1 MFLTGGGAGEGQPRL
16 LLPGLRTGSLLA
28 DQGRRHGGGAQRVHA
43 AATTAG
49 HHMRPRDAA
58 QALRGPGQAHRHHLQ
73 SFFPP
78 EFPHIQHLLLD
89 HLQSAAARGHPRKLV
104 KGSQHFSFF
113 VFYFFFFS
121 SHSLLLLSEP
131 KLPVGSTL
139 KRRSC
144 AKRHTCI
151 CFTAQNFVL
160 RCVFRISALW
170 IWGWSGLC
178 LPLFSV
184 SLWVRLD
191 QLEKKEEKRNHK
203 KYIYIYRCYL

>member
-16 LLPGLRTGSLLA
+16 LLPGLWTGSLPA

-78 EFPHIQHLLLD
+78 ELPHIQHLLLD

-121 SHSLLLLSEP
+121 SHSSSSSLRTKTACRIYIKEEELCQEAYVYMLHCS
-131 KLPVGSTL
+131 KL
-139 KRRSC
+139 C
-144 AKRHTCI
+144 A
-151 CFTAQNFVL
+151 Q
-160 RCVFRISALW
+160 
-170 IWGWSGLC
+170 
-178 LPLFSV
+178 
-184 SLWVRLD
+184 VRLQD
-191 QLEKKEEKRNHK
+191 LGFVDLGLVWFVFAFVFSLALGSFGSVGKKKKKKEIIK
-203 KYIYIYRCYL
+203 KIYIYRCYL